1 MASDFP
7 SDFGSVLVSALGS
20 VLAPSEAGASDFSA
34 LLPMAPALTGA
45 SGFNSFALGSPGLL
59 PAVPGG
65 MALLPVAA
73 GFKGA
78 LPSND
83 ALPETGAE
91 DAEEGPEGGLPGPE
105 VGPDAEGMALLPVGP
120 GFASESVLACG
131 VASCGRPAVPGA
143 FPPGRALLPVGPGF
157 TGSDLTG
164 SGLLAS
170 GLAADGDG
178 PDGVPLAFGSDVP
191 DCALLRSLD

>member
-1 MASDFP
+1 
-7 SDFGSVLVSALGS
+7 
-20 VLAPSEAGASDFSA
+20 
-34 LLPMAPALTGA
+34 
-45 SGFNSFALGSPGLL
+45 
-59 PAVPGG
+59 

-78 LPSND
+78 LPGKG

-91 DAEEGPEGGLPGPE
+91 DAEEGPESGLPGPE
-105 VGPDAEGMALLPVGP
+105 VGPDPEGMALLPVGP
-120 GFASESVLACG
+120 GFAGESVLACG
-131 VASCGRPAVPGA
+131 VASCDRPTVPGA

-170 GLAADGDG
+170 GLEADGDG
-178 PDGVPLAFGSDVP
+178 PDGVALAFGSDVP